1 MKRKIIVLL
10 PIVLFIPIFLWAA
23 GGQDIAAT
31 TKLKGVIKDGVQIVA
46 GLIALIAVIKIGL
59 STATKSILSG
69 QEISQK
75 ETKDIITKLGYLIIG
90 LSNKAKIRMQINHTF
105 RFYFANGQIVI

>member
-10 PIVLFIPIFLWAA
+10 PILLFIPIFLWAA

-69 QEISQK
+69 QEISP
-75 ETKDIITKLGYLIIG
+75 KDIITKLGYLIIG
-90 LSNKAKIRMQINHTF
+90 LSVML
-105 RFYFANGQIVI
+105 FASSISDFITQKL

>member
-10 PIVLFIPIFLWAA
+10 PILLFIPIFLWAA
-23 GGQDIAAT
+23 GGRDIAAT

-59 STATKSILSG
+59 STATKVLCPVKSYPRKKRKML
-69 QEISQK
+69 
-75 ETKDIITKLGYLIIG
+75 
-90 LSNKAKIRMQINHTF
+90 
-105 RFYFANGQIVI
+105 

>member
-10 PIVLFIPIFLWAA
+10 PILLFIPIFLWAA

-46 GLIALIAVIKIGL
+46 GLIKIGL

-90 LSNKAKIRMQINHTF
+90 LSVML
-105 RFYFANGQIVI
+105 FASSISDFITQKL

>member
-10 PIVLFIPIFLWAA
+10 PILLFIPIFLWAA

-59 STATKSILSG
+59 STATKSIMSG
-69 QEISQK
+69 QELSQK
-75 ETKDIITKLGYLIIG
+75 ETKTYWR
-90 LSNKAKIRMQINHTF
+90 N
-105 RFYFANGQIVI
+105 